1 MIREEIL
8 NMPAGREMDR
18 LIAEKVMGLS
28 VYDGER
34 KIVRYE
40 GFHGQHKRT
49 YTIPEIYVRV
59 SGVANYSCDSYSTDI
74 KYAWKVYEKLISDCK
89 SNNGE
94 PDFFMLNAY
103 HAYPERGWHIAKI
116 WAHHDGDI
124 VEFELTASSAPL
136 AICRAALLAVEAV

>member
-1 MIREEIL
+1 MKRDEIL

-40 GFHGQHKRT
+40 GFHRKHKRT
-49 YTIPEIYVRV
+49 YSIPEIYVRV

-74 KYAWKVYEKLISDCK
+74 KYAWLVFEKYTKISGSVFNPFVEKTPKGFAC
-89 SNNGE
+89 S
-94 PDFFMLNAY
+94 F
-103 HAYPERGWHIAKI
+103 
-116 WAHHDGDI
+116 DGINYALECD
-124 VEFELTASSAPL
+124 TTPL
-136 AICRAALLAVEAV
+136 AICRAALLARVTA

>member
-1 MIREEIL
+1 MNRDEIF

-74 KYAWKVYEKLISDCK
+74 KYAWKVVEKVGSIDELHDVDIRTSI
-89 SNNGE
+89 
-94 PDFFMLNAY
+94 
-103 HAYPERGWHIAKI
+103 RGWYC
-116 WAHHDGDI
+116 I
-124 VEFELTASSAPL
+124 VFNSFDSFEANAETAPL
-136 AICRAALLAVEAV
+136 AICRAALLAMVTA